1 MNWKK
6 NVLTVAAL
14 ALLALRGYSQPAP
27 SGAQPPKG
35 STGASAHKRTAMLL
49 SFIHKTNSA
58 EIEMA
63 NLAKQNSNSPQVKNF
78 ADQIIK
84 DHKAEEEKILKFADS
99 HNIDL
104 VAAGKQLRTAIDKAA
119 DDSVSRGVGSEP
131 GEWAWWTEPGT
142 GTGGSGLMK
151 TMANHEQEMDKLS
164 TLKGAEFDRE
174 FAKAMVNDHQAI
186 INHLTFARTKVSDP
200 DAVALVDKA
209 LPTAKR
215 HLTTAQKLQA
225 AVSKS

>member
-1 MNWKK
+1 
-6 NVLTVAAL
+6 
-14 ALLALRGYSQPAP
+14 
-27 SGAQPPKG
+27 
-35 STGASAHKRTAMLL
+35 
-49 SFIHKTNSA
+49 
-58 EIEMA
+58 
-63 NLAKQNSNSPQVKNF
+63 
-78 ADQIIK
+78 
-84 DHKAEEEKILKFADS
+84 
-99 HNIDL
+99 
-104 VAAGKQLRTAIDKAA
+104 
-119 DDSVSRGVGSEP
+119 
-131 GEWAWWTEPGT
+131 
-142 GTGGSGLMK
+142 
-151 TMANHEQEMDKLS
+151 MANHEQEMDKLS